1 MSSDESKVT
10 LKVGVIAA
18 GVATFMI
25 FLMNTLWGHETKIAT
40 LHTNQTAV
48 MLRMEKVECAI
59 DKIPQELAAIN
70 THLYYL
76 TERQKVHSKVSK
88 ENNVLLKKNGN
99 GK

>member
-1 MSSDESKVT
+1 MMAEETKVT

-18 GVATFMI
+18 GVATFLI
-25 FLMNTLWGHETKIAT
+25 FMLNTIWGHETRITT
-40 LHTNQTAV
+40 LSTNQASV

-70 THLYYL
+70 THLFYL

-88 ENNVLLKKNGN
+88 ENNILLKRNGDT
-99 GK
+99 K